1 MLATMDAATDLNTSH
16 NTDAHRF
23 EIHDGDSRV
32 GLTQYAVVSPDGVHR
47 VFFHTEVDDAYS
59 GQGLAAQLVRAA
71 LDETIESG
79 HRIVAVCPYVAAYVR
94 KHPEYAE
101 HVDATTKEHLDAVR
115 AAARAS

>member
-1 MLATMDAATDLNTSH
+1 MLAGMEAATQVKTHH
-16 NTDAHRF
+16 NATDSQF
-23 EIHDGDSRV
+23 EIHDGETVIGKAEYLPSAA
-32 GLTQYAVVSPDGVHR
+32 GTQR